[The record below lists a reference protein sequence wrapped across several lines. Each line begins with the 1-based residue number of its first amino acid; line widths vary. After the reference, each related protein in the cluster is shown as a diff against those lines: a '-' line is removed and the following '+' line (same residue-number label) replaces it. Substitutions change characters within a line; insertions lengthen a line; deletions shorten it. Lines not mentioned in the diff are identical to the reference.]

1 MFPPSTSAVGS
12 SVRWRISPLILRSQT
27 SSSSSTHPL
36 ALRLLFFRKRPSAS
50 KSKTTAH
57 SEKSHRISTC
67 HENRP
72 STHSGNLQSHEEGRG
87 KSRRETST
95 HGRSDGGMERWESRR
110 VPARA
115 RSSPTPEERKMTRGK
130 NLDGDALPC
139 LRPARYALLTIFDVL
154 PRHRPA
160 SRLSAP

>member
-36 ALRLLFFRKRPSAS
+36 ALRRLFFRKRPSAS
-50 KSKTTAH
+50 KSKTPAH
-57 SEKSHRISTC
+57 SGKSHLISIC

-87 KSRRETST
+87 KSSREAPT

-110 VPARA
+110 VSARA
-115 RSSPTPEERKMTRGK
+115 RPSLTPEERKMTRGK
-130 NLDGDALPC
+130 RSGGRCCFSTLNSESL
-139 LRPARYALLTIFDVL
+139 PARVPLI
-154 PRHRPA
+154 
-160 SRLSAP
+160 LSHP